1 MKEIVLDTNVLIS
14 GLLSAKNP
22 PGRILDALR
31 NGAIRLIADDRIL
44 SEYRT
49 VLRRPYFER
58 YIKVMER
65 EWMIEF
71 LNVESRMVICD
82 KVFDDL
88 PDPKDACFLEVAFTA
103 GVPLVSGNVKHF
115 PSEKIRGVSVFT
127 PAEFAEWNLV
137 SGM

>member
-14 GLLSAKNP
+14 GLLSAQNP
-22 PGRILDALR
+22 PGRIVDALR

-58 YIKVMER
+58 YIKAIER

-71 LNVESRMVICD
+71 LSRDSRIVVCD
-82 KVFDDL
+82 QVFDDL
-88 PDPKDACFLEVAFTA
+88 PDPKDACFLEVAFNA
-103 GVPLVSGNVKHF
+103 GLPLVTGNVKHF
-115 PSEKIRGVSVFT
+115 PLEKNRGVKVLT
-127 PAEFAEWNLV
+127 AAEFVERSLV
-137 SGM
+137 RRK

>member
-14 GLLSAKNP
+14 GLLSAQNP
-22 PGRILDALR
+22 PGRIVDALR

-58 YIKVMER
+58 YIKAIER

-71 LNVESRMVICD
+71 LSRDSRIVVCD
-82 KVFDDL
+82 QVFDDL
-88 PDPKDACFLEVAFTA
+88 PDPKDACFLEVAFNA
-103 GVPLVSGNVKHF
+103 GLPLVTGNVKHF
-115 PSEKIRGVSVFT
+115 PLEKNRGVKVLT
-127 PAEFAEWNLV
+127 PAEFVERSLV
-137 SGM
+137 RRK